1 MLWLTVLLS
10 QHIMLLLLLLLLL
23 LSVEQSAVSG
33 RPHHVRWRGWRRWA
47 GLSTTQRR
55 YTPDLL
61 LLL

>member
-1 MLWLTVLLS
+1 MLLLTVLLS
-10 QHIMLLLLLLLLL
+10 QHVLLLLLL